1 MVIDLFYLQS
11 VICGFVRVSSLGLD
25 EMFVKLC
32 FGLETFVHQL
42 GVHLS
47 LVLKEAE
54 AKVELASGQ
63 LRLQGKALCLVGRL
77 VPEDVHLQVLKVV
90 FGLIV

>member
-1 MVIDLFYLQS
+1 MIIMLVYLQS
-11 VICGFVRVSSLGLD
+11 IICCFVRVSSLGLD

-32 FGLETFVHQL
+32 FGLQTFVHQL

-47 LVLKEAE
+47 LVLEEAE
-54 AKVELASGQ
+54 TEVELASGQ
-63 LRLQGKALCLVGRL
+63 LRLEGEALRLVGRL
-77 VPEDVHLQVLKVV
+77 VPEDVYPQVLEVV